1 MSDVWRERG
10 ARLWLVGRPFEQD
23 MNDPLGDLPV
33 NVDVHAHLKWLET
46 GKGDPFPKAG
56 ESFEEAVHDGIWR
69 RSLLHKL
76 VCPLIGDIGI
86 EQLGRNEIGFV
97 LERVIESGR
106 PPSVVR
112 SVFFGL
118 NEVVRSASSYRG
130 SVATPAGRCGSCLGR
145 WEQKKQ
151 WCKRTD
157 GRRA

>member
-10 ARLWLVGRPFEQD
+10 ARLWLVGRTFEQD

-106 PPSVVR
+106 PPSVVPERFLRPERSR
-112 SVFFGL
+112 SVGHRAAHTQGTVASQQ
-118 NEVVRSASSYRG
+118 NGQAHVAARSVRVDQAQESA
-130 SVATPAGRCGSCLGR
+130 
-145 WEQKKQ
+145 
-151 WCKRTD
+151 
-157 GRRA
+157 